1 MQLES
6 AKNLCYTESK
16 SIAALENIVPKGVIY
31 EREPFFSK
39 AAGAG
44 FIRGA
49 YGFGHAVSNR
59 FHIRSGLSG
68 GQCQNARVPVFHGNP
83 HHAGRIPGKYRAMLD
98 SGRAESLKGNRGSE
112 DGEGIAAGGEF
123 FVFPPPGYLAFW
135 DKLEKA
141 DCFLEKAIQLGKL
154 PYDNREV
161 CSWFSYAIT
170 EGGFW
175 NYFTDLVR
183 KYGLVPYEKMP
194 ETACHSMLLTGVLE
208 ENGRPV
214 HWKIENSYGIF
225 GLHRGYYICS
235 DSWFEKYMLSAVIL
249 KKYLKKYGKAWERA
263 PHLFD
268 IWEIM

>member
-1 MQLES
+1 MRENLFSLKRQEQDLSGEHMDLAMQYQTGSISGLAYQAAN
-6 AKNLCYTESK
+6 AKTPEFRFSTEIPTMQAVSQGNTGRCWILAGLNLLRE
-16 SIAALENIVPKGVIY
+16 IAVRKM
-31 EREPFFSK
+31 ERESLPEGNFLFS
-39 AAGAG
+39 
-44 FIRGA
+44 
-49 YGFGHAVSNR
+49 
-59 FHIRSGLSG
+59 
-68 GQCQNARVPVFHGNP
+68 
-83 HHAGRIPGKYRAMLD
+83 
-98 SGRAESLKGNRGSE
+98 
-112 DGEGIAAGGEF
+112 
-123 FVFPPPGYLAFW
+123 PPPGYLAFW